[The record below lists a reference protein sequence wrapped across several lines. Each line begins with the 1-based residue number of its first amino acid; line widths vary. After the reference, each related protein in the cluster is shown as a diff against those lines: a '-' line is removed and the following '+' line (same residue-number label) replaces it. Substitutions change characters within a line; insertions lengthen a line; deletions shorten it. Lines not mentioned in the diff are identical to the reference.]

1 MPGVRVLAQAARELR
16 ELRELEEATKWYE
29 AEYVGLGSRL
39 LDEFQRAVQ
48 LLREDLPPLLPVHG
62 DAGRNGAKRLLLHR
76 FPFSIVIV
84 QSSSEIVIIAVAHQ
98 SRRPG
103 YWSERLGT

>member
-1 MPGVRVLAQAARELR
+1 MPGVRVLAQAAS
-16 ELRELEEATKWYE
+16 ELEEAAKWYE
-29 AEYVGLGSRL
+29 AEFVGLGTRL

-48 LLREDLPPLLPVHG
+48 LLREDMPPLLPVPG
-62 DAGRNGAKRLLLHR
+62 DAGRYGAKRLLLHR

-84 QSSSEIVIIAVAHQ
+84 QSSSEIVVVAVAHQ

-103 YWSERLGT
+103 YWSERLST